1 MKKRSI
7 ILSILTVALISFNSW
22 SQIKAQGVK
31 WDESYS
37 FNKCNNFQIEFY
49 ARNNELMRTGKYQT
63 CYQSDGE
70 NFVVRTITEV
80 RGMGIETVIDKK
92 NNVAIQIFGTGGGA
106 KPTYNAG
113 GFKYPDETELKKLD
127 LVPTLETKLILGL
140 NCKKYTYTYKK
151 IFGEVWITDQVTISN
166 DLGVFRACK
175 MAALHNT
182 LSVPGFVMEMTT
194 EDAKGGKTL
203 MKTLSLMNDE
213 KYIVDLK
220 GVEMSKAIN
229 KVNYYIF

>member
-7 ILSILTVALISFNSW
+7 ILSILTVALISLNSW
-22 SQIKAQGVK
+22 SQGKAQSLK

-37 FNKCNNFQIEFY
+37 FDKCNNFQIEFY

-63 CYQSDGE
+63 CYRSDGE

-80 RGMGIETVIDKK
+80 RGMGMETVIDKK
-92 NNVAIQIFGTGGGA
+92 NNIAIQIFGTGGGA
-106 KPTYNAG
+106 RPTYNAG

-127 LVPTLETKLILGL
+127 LVPTMETKQILGL

-182 LSVPGFVMEMTT
+182 LSVSGFVMEMTT

-213 KYIVDLK
+213 MYIVDLK